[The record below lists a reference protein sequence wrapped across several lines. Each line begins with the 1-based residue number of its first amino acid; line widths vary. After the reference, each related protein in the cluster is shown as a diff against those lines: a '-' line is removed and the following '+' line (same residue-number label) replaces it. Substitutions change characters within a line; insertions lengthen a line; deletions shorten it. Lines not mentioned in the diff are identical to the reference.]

1 MPLNYRAILLSIALL
16 TTALFQAPSALAEED
31 GPRLTLKEAIARG
44 VAENLDLQVAALEVP
59 KRREDVTAERAAFDP
74 AIEAAARAGEARILT
89 GAVLYSND
97 YQLLKEISTSAGI
110 RKRFVTGMRGRV
122 SLETYRLEN
131 NSRAD
136 ALDPQYGTVLL
147 LNLTQPL
154 LKDFGTEVNTTGIRL
169 SENAVRQGVFGY
181 LDRVRQLAAE
191 IERAYWSL
199 AQAHFVLGYR
209 LDSLHLAEE
218 LAAGNR
224 EKLDQGVISVTQV
237 DQARTAVADREE
249 AVLSARQRVE
259 TLSNVLMDLLEIR
272 TGDPLAD
279 GILRTTPIPSANPDY
294 PSMDDAVASALE
306 RRPDLRRARTALA
319 AQDIRLAYF
328 ENQKLPR
335 LDLNGT
341 FGLNGLSGDDRPV
354 RLFGG
359 ETTTGLDG
367 DYLDA
372 WDRMAAADG
381 YQWEVDLRF
390 SVPIGNRAAES
401 RHARTRI
408 GKQQLLLGLKR
419 LEGGIETEVKN
430 ARVAVGRSL
439 ERVAVA
445 DRFERLAKKTL
456 DQEMARLR
464 QGLSD
469 TFRILDQQDDLIMA
483 RIRKVAAVA
492 DFHRGMADLHRA
504 MGTNLERFDIAAE
517 VETEAFPA
525 LEGVN

>member
-1 MPLNYRAILLSIALL
+1 MPLFFRAILLSVALL
-16 TTALFQAPSALAEED
+16 TTALFQTPSAVAEEG
-31 GPRLTLKEAIARG
+31 GPLLTLKEAIARG
-44 VAENLDLQVAALEVP
+44 VAGNLDLQIAALEVP

-89 GAVLYSND
+89 GAVLYSSD
-97 YQLLKEISTSAGI
+97 YQLLKQISASAGI
-110 RKRFVTGMRGRV
+110 RKRFVTGTQGRV

-131 NSRAD
+131 NSLAD

-169 SENAVRQGVFGY
+169 SENAVRRGVFGY
-181 LDRVRQLAAE
+181 LDRARQLAAE
-191 IERAYWSL
+191 IERTYWSL
-199 AQAHFVLGYR
+199 AQARFVLGYR
-209 LDSLHLAEE
+209 LDALALARE
-218 LAAGNR
+218 LTEGNR
-224 EKLDQGVISVTQV
+224 EKLDRGMISVTQV
-237 DQARTAVADREE
+237 DQARTAGADREE
-249 AVLSARQRVE
+249 AVLSARQQVE
-259 TLSNVLMDLLEIR
+259 TLSNALKDLLEIR
-272 TGDPLAD
+272 TGDPLAE
-279 GILRTTPIPSANPDY
+279 GTLRTTPIPNADPDY
-294 PSMDDAVASALE
+294 PGMDEAAASALE
-306 RRPDLRRARTALA
+306 RRPDLRQARAALA

-335 LDLNGT
+335 LDLNGS

-359 ETTTGLDG
+359 ENTTGLDG

-401 RHARTRI
+401 RYARTRI

-430 ARVAVGRSL
+430 ARVTVGRSL

-445 DRFERLAKKTL
+445 DRFERLAEGTL
-456 DQEMARLR
+456 EQEMARLR
-464 QGLSD
+464 EGLSD
-469 TFRILDQQDDLIMA
+469 TFRILDLQDDLVKA

-492 DFHRGMADLHRA
+492 DFHRGMADLYRA

-525 LEGVN
+525 LGK

>member
-1 MPLNYRAILLSIALL
+1 MPHRYFVLFVSVAILG
-16 TTALFQAPSALAEED
+16 TAFFQAPPALAADE
-31 GPRLTLKEAIARG
+31 GPLLTLKEAIARG
-44 VAENLDLQVAALEVP
+44 VAENLDLQVAALEIP
-59 KRREDVTAERAAFDP
+59 KRREGVKAERAAFDP
-74 AIEAAARAGEARILT
+74 AIEAAAQAGEARILT

-181 LDRVRQLAAE
+181 LDRAQQLAAE

-199 AQAHFVLGYR
+199 AQAHFVRGYR
-209 LDSLHLAEE
+209 IDSLNLAKE

-224 EKLDQGVISVTQV
+224 ERLDQGVISVTQV

-249 AVLSARQRVE
+249 AVLSARREVE
-259 TLSNVLMDLLEIR
+259 TLSNILKDLLEIR
-272 TGDPLAD
+272 TGDPLAG

-294 PSMDDAVASALE
+294 PSLDEAVASALE
-306 RRPDLRRARTALA
+306 RRPDLRQARVALA

-401 RHARTRI
+401 RYARTRI

-430 ARVAVGRSL
+430 ARVAVGRNL

-445 DRFERLAKKTL
+445 DRFERLAEETL
-456 DQEMARLR
+456 HQEMARLR
-464 QGLSD
+464 EGLSD
-469 TFRILDQQDDLIMA
+469 TFRILDFQDDLIGA

-504 MGTNLERFDIAAE
+504 MGMNLERFNIAAE

>member
-1 MPLNYRAILLSIALL
+1 MPFRFHSILFPLALMAAVFAV
-16 TTALFQAPSALAEED
+16 TPAAAQED
-31 GPRLTLKEAIARG
+31 GPLLALKEAIARG
-44 VAENLDLQVAALEVP
+44 VAENLDLQVAALEIP

-97 YQLLKEISTSAGI
+97 YQLLREIRASAGI
-110 RKRFVTGMRGRV
+110 RKRFVTGMEGRV
-122 SLETYRLEN
+122 ALETYRLEN
-131 NSRAD
+131 NSLAD

-181 LDRVRQLAAE
+181 LDRARQLAAE
-191 IERAYWSL
+191 IERTYWSL
-199 AQAHFVLGYR
+199 AQARFTLGYR
-209 LDSLHLAEE
+209 LDALALARE
-218 LAAGNR
+218 LTEGNR
-224 EKLDQGVISVTQV
+224 EKLDRGMISVTQV
-237 DQARTAVADREE
+237 DQARTAAANREE
-249 AVLSARQRVE
+249 AVLSARREVE
-259 TLSNVLMDLLEIR
+259 TLSNALKDLLEIR
-272 TGDPLAD
+272 TGDSLD
-279 GILRTTPIPSANPDY
+279 NDILRTERIPDADPAY
-294 PSMDDAVASALE
+294 PGMDEAMASALE
-306 RRPDLRRARTALA
+306 RRPDLRRARAALA
-319 AQDIRLAYF
+319 AQNIRLAYF

-341 FGLNGLSGDDRPV
+341 FGLNGLSGDERPV

-359 ETTTGLDG
+359 ETVTGLDG
-367 DYLDA
+367 DYPDA
-372 WDRMAAADG
+372 WERMAAADG

-390 SVPIGNRAAES
+390 SMPIGNRAAES
-401 RHARTRI
+401 RYARTRI

-430 ARVAVGRSL
+430 ARVTVGRAL

-445 DRFERLAKKTL
+445 ARFERLAEGTL

-464 QGLSD
+464 EGLSD
-469 TFRILDQQDDLIMA
+469 TFRILDLQDDLIQA
-483 RIRKVAAVA
+483 RIRKVSAVA
-492 DFHRGMADLHRA
+492 DFHRGMADLYRA
-504 MGTNLERFDIAAE
+504 MGMNLERFDIAAE

-525 LEGVN
+525 LVE